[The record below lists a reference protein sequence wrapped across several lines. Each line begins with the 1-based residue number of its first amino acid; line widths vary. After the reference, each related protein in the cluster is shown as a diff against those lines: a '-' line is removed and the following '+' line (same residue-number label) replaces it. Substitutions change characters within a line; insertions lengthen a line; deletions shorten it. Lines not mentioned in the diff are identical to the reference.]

1 MTSSDTNSPNKSAR
15 DVDTAVMEKSVDYS
29 TFLATKTKIPGR
41 FGVEPQPL
49 PDGVF
54 ADFQA
59 AVVRWAIRR
68 GRAACFL
75 DTGLGKSRV
84 QVEWARQSGKR
95 TLLVAPIAVGE
106 QTIREAL
113 KLGIYRDGQI
123 RKAADPSGL
132 DGLDVTNY
140 EKLHRFVDGEYDAIV
155 LDESSIL
162 KSVAGETRTLLIERF
177 TRIPRRLCCSATP
190 APNDVVELSNH
201 AEFLGVMSRQE
212 MLASFFTHD
221 SERTASGGYRLKGHG
236 KDAFWRWVARWAAY
250 VRKPSDLGFDDGP
263 FILPALTIREESVVA
278 DWKPDGMLFGT
289 GLGGIGDR
297 REARRATLDAR
308 VERAAALIGD
318 SRDQWLVWCG
328 LNDEGDAIEKAIGD
342 DCVQIAGADSEDD
355 RIAKERRWRS
365 GEVRTLITKVPLF
378 GWGLNWQH
386 CHRMLFLGLGDS
398 FEQYYQAI
406 RRCWRFGQKHP
417 VEAVV
422 VVSDAEQAVV
432 DNIRR
437 KEAEAASMAAGVI
450 ENARDVLMEEIGGKG
465 ESSPGFEYR
474 TREESGEGWRL
485 LLGDCVERIKDVP
498 DASVGLSVFSPPF
511 SSLYTYSA
519 SERDMGNTKD
529 DDEFFAH
536 FKFLIPELRRVIMP
550 GRTVVVHCQDL
561 ASTKTTH
568 GYIGKRDFSGDII
581 RAFLE
586 HGWIYDGRITV
597 DKDPQAA
604 AIRSKSKQLLFVQ
617 KERDSNWLMACL
629 PDYLLR
635 FRDPR
640 ENTVPV
646 RGDVTNEEW
655 ISWARPIWYG
665 IRESG
670 TLNAASA
677 RSEADEKHI
686 AALQLETIERCVRL
700 WTNKGE
706 TVLSPFAGIGSE
718 GYVSLQNERR
728 FVGIE
733 LKPQYFKQACSNLAN
748 AKRQLG
754 LFGGAA

>member
-1 MTSSDTNSPNKSAR
+1 MNPA
-15 DVDTAVMEKSVDYS
+15 SVSYAD
-29 TFLATKTKIPGR
+29 FLATKVRIPGL
-41 FGVEPQPL
+41 FGVEPAPL
-49 PDGVF
+49 PAGVF

-59 AVVRWAIRR
+59 AVVRWAIKR
-68 GRAACFL
+68 GRAALFL
-75 DTGLGKSRV
+75 DTGLGKSRC
-84 QVEWARQSGKR
+84 QLEWLRQSGAR
-95 TLLVAPIAVGE
+95 GLLVAPIAVGE
-106 QTIREAL
+106 QTIREARS
-113 KLGIYRDGQI
+113 LGLFGDNI
-123 RKAADPSGL
+123 RKVADPTGAP
-132 DGLDVTNY
+132 GVDVTNY

-155 LDESSIL
+155 CDESSIL
-162 KSVAGETRTLLIERF
+162 KSIAGETRTMLIERF

-190 APNDVVELSNH
+190 APNDVVELANH
-201 AEFLGVMSRQE
+201 AEFLGVMSRTE

-221 SERTASGGYRLKGHG
+221 SERSASGGYRLKGHA
-236 KDAFWRWVARWAAY
+236 KEAFWRWVARWAAY
-250 VRKPSDLGFDDGP
+250 VRKPSDTGFDDGA
-263 FILPALTIREESVVA
+263 FQLPRLTIREESVRA

-297 REARRATLDAR
+297 REARRATLEAR
-308 VERAAALIGD
+308 VAKAAAIIND

-328 LNDEGDAIEKAIGD
+328 LNDEGDAIEKTLGEQ
-342 DCVQIAGADSEDD
+342 CVQIAGADSEDE
-355 RIAKERRWRS
+355 RIAKEVRWRS
-365 GEVRTLITKVPLF
+365 GGVRVLVTKVPLF
-378 GWGLNWQH
+378 GFGLNWQH

-417 VEAVV
+417 VEATV
-422 VVSDAEQAVV
+422 VVSDAEVAVV
-432 DNIRR
+432 ENIRR
-437 KEAEAASMAAGVI
+437 KETEAAVMAAGVV
-450 ENARDVLMEEIGGKG
+450 EHARDVLMEEIGGKG
-465 ESSPGFEYR
+465 ELSPSFEYA
-474 TREESGEGWRL
+474 TRETNGDSWRL
-485 LLGDCVERIKDVP
+485 LLGDCVERTRDIPSD
-498 DASVGLSVFSPPF
+498 SIGLAMFSPPF

-529 DDEFFAH
+529 DAEFFAH
-536 FKFLIPELRRVIMP
+536 FRFLIPELRRIIMP

-568 GYIGKRDFSGDII
+568 GYIGKRDFSGEII
-581 RAFLE
+581 RAFTGE
-586 HGWIYDGRITV
+586 GWVYDGRITV

-640 ENTVPV
+640 DNAAPV
-646 RGDVTNEEW
+646 RGDVTNDEW

-677 RSEADEKHI
+677 RSDADEKHI

-700 WTNKGE
+700 WTNKGD
-706 TVLSPFAGIGSE
+706 TVFSPFAGIGSE
-718 GYVSLQNERR
+718 GVVALRNDRR
-728 FVGIE
+728 FVGVE
-733 LKPQYFKQACSNLAN
+733 LKDAYFKQAAANLSN